1 MKKKLCAIIGT
12 IILTGTLAGC
22 ADLDVV
28 RKYAP
33 GSLKAIL
40 EASPALV
47 KSADKYFELTA
58 DGSTVLRVSGDFKA
72 SGQEDVLI
80 STPLAPFLDAGLDPK
95 KLGEGYAVQGDTLLL
110 TADYGEGSGEKES
123 MTDALFQA
131 ADFDRMSLTYHKAL
145 DHFGVGLPNG
155 KIEWAKDY
163 TNNDKDIVFVLL
175 AEPLKG
181 TGVDVEAIE
190 GWSYMVMMGEDGTE
204 TEVLVRPHNL

>member
-1 MKKKLCAIIGT
+1 
-12 IILTGTLAGC
+12 
-22 ADLDVV
+22 VV

-33 GSLKAIL
+33 DSLNAVI
-40 EASPALV
+40 EASPELV
-47 KSADKYFELTA
+47 KNDGEYFRLTV
-58 DGSTVLRVSGDFKA
+58 DGNTVLRVSRDFKA

-80 STPLAPFLDAGLDPK
+80 STPLAPFLDAGLDPE
-95 KLGEGYAVQGDTLLL
+95 KLGEGYAVQDDTLLL

-123 MTDALFQA
+123 ITDALFQA
-131 ADFDRMSLTYHKAL
+131 ADHDRMSLTYHKEL
-145 DHFGVGLPNG
+145 DHYGVGLPNG

-204 TEVLVRPHNL
+204 TEVLVRPYDL